1 MKVYLSAEAAEQ
13 LQHILEYLEE
23 NWSVKVRD
31 NFISKLERSFQ
42 LMSKMPFLFPA
53 SEKLPGLRKCV
64 ITPQTISYYRVNGD
78 EIEVIAILDARSD
91 A

>member
-23 NWSVKVRD
+23 NWSVKMRD

-42 LMSKMPFLFPA
+42 FWMRGVMPNL
-53 SEKLPGLRKCV
+53 
-64 ITPQTISYYRVNGD
+64 
-78 EIEVIAILDARSD
+78 
-91 A
+91 